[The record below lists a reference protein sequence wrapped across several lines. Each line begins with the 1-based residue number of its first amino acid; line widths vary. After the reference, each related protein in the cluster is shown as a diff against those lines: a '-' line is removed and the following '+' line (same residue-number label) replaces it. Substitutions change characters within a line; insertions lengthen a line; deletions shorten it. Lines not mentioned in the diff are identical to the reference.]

1 MADKS
6 IGTLKGR
13 ISMEIEE
20 MKSKMQEARD
30 ELGKMSGSG
39 QQVNEEFGRIQA
51 AGATIFTVM
60 SGAIAV
66 AAATAADFEK
76 QMSRVKAISG
86 ATEGEFKSL
95 KEEALR
101 LGATTSKSASEV
113 AKGMED
119 MAAMGFNVN
128 EIMAAMPGVISAAE
142 AAGSD
147 LATTSGIVAA
157 ALNAFQL
164 EASEASR
171 IADVLAMTANVSAAG
186 IEDMGYAFKYAA
198 PIANSLGISIEEVA
212 AAVGIMTNAGLEG
225 SQAGTSLRQI
235 LISLN
240 DPAAEQ
246 EKIMKKLGFSMRDA
260 NGESKSLS
268 DIIRDLTKA
277 TDGMTEA
284 EKLATVAKL
293 VGSEAASG
301 MVSILEGGV
310 DQLDEFTEALRNS
323 EGAAKDA
330 ADVMMDNYSG
340 SFEEFQGALETLG
353 IKVGDSFLPIFR
365 DAVDAAGELVNKF
378 SEIDG
383 SSIMVTGSFV
393 AITAAVA
400 TTLATVGKLSLAL
413 LAFTATPVGAAIVGV
428 SLLAG
433 AIGAAMISQRDATEV
448 SLEHANALMEEQ
460 KSLEVTITRYDQLKD
475 KMKLSSDEL
484 NRFVDL
490 NSLMNQTANPEVL
503 TRLKDEQN
511 RLLEKSGLTNEEF
524 NEFLQLNKDLIETVP
539 ETSTHITE
547 QGNALVTTTDA
558 AKALNNEKM
567 KLIELELEAQLAQAE
582 ANQEENLRKQEQ
594 VIKDINSAQELGIE
608 LVSKKKEA
616 EAEVQVLQ
624 RQYEEAKKNNDL
636 GEMQR
641 LELLLTGQ
649 QEKVRAIE
657 DEQAEQA
664 HLIVQK
670 TKEKEEIE
678 KALGLLD
685 ETKQKMID
693 LQLSQLGLNA
703 KKGQEINVIDAAI
716 SRLQEEKRKID
727 NNTSA
732 AERNT
737 DEYRDAVG
745 AINDKIGSL
754 ESARRKVLSINGAAV
769 EMNRLLGQSIT
780 KTVYVKGGG
789 STINGPTLQ
798 RHSGGLVTQPVG
810 KLHSGGFPSNLISD
824 LEKMPQHNEIDVRLL
839 KNEMVLTESQQA
851 NLMRMIDSG
860 ISLNQSST
868 SATDGE
874 LLMLLRELRTYGIKA
889 HADVYLDDYKVSQE
903 LRGRITDFQNIDQ
916 EIKRIFEK

>member
-39 QQVNEEFGRIQA
+39 HQVNEEFGRIQA
-51 AGATIFTVM
+51 AGATIFTVV

-186 IEDMGYAFKYAA
+186 VEDMGYAFKYAA

-240 DPAAEQ
+240 NPAAEQ

-310 DQLDEFTEALRNS
+310 NQLDEFTEALRNS

-383 SSIMVTGSFV
+383 SSIMVTGSFI
-393 AITAAVA
+393 AISAAVA

-448 SLEHANALMEEQ
+448 SLEHANALIEEQ
-460 KSLEVTITRYDQLKD
+460 KSLEGTITRYDQLKD

-503 TRLKDEQN
+503 TRLKDEQD

-594 VIKDINSAQELGIE
+594 VIKDINAAQELGIE

-636 GEMQR
+636 GEIQR

-716 SRLQEEKRKID
+716 SKLQEEKRKID

-798 RHSGGLVTQPVG
+798 RHSGGLVTQPIG

-839 KNEMVLTESQQA
+839 RNEMVLTESQQA
-851 NLMRMIDSG
+851 NLMRMIDAGATVSRE
-860 ISLNQSST
+860 ST
-868 SATDGE
+868 SDIDGE
-874 LLMLLRELRTYGIKA
+874 MLMLLRELRMYGVKA

-903 LRGRITDFQNIDQ
+903 LRGRISDFQNIDQ
-916 EIKRIFEK
+916 DIKNLFEK

>member
-6 IGTLKGR
+6 IGNLKGR
-13 ISMEIEE
+13 ITMEIEE
-20 MKSKMQEARD
+20 MKGKLKEARD
-30 ELGKMSGSG
+30 ELGNMSGSSK
-39 QQVNEEFGRIQA
+39 QVNEDFGRIQT
-51 AGATIFTVM
+51 AGATVFAAI

-66 AAATAADFEK
+66 AAVTAADFEK

-86 ATEGEFKSL
+86 ATETEFKSL

-119 MAAMGFNVN
+119 MAAMGFSVN

-147 LATTSGIVAA
+147 LAVTSGIVAA

-171 IADVLAMTANVSAAG
+171 VADVLAMTANVSAAG
-186 IEDMGYAFKYAA
+186 VEDMGYAFKYAA
-198 PIANSLGISIEEVA
+198 PIANSLGISMEEVA
-212 AAVGIMTNAGLEG
+212 AAIGIMTNAGLEG

-240 DPAAEQ
+240 NPAEAQ
-246 EKIMKKLGFSMRDA
+246 AKIMEKLGFSMRDA

-268 DIIRDLTKA
+268 EIIGDLTKA
-277 TDGMTEA
+277 TEGMTKA
-284 EKLATVAKL
+284 EKLATIAKL

-310 DQLDEFTEALRNS
+310 DQLDEFTDALRNS

-330 ADVMMDNYSG
+330 ADVMMDNFAG

-378 SEIDG
+378 NEIDG
-383 SSIMVTGSFV
+383 KSIMVTGSFI
-393 AITAAVA
+393 AITASVA

-433 AIGAAMISQRDATEV
+433 AIGAAALSQRDATDV
-448 SLEHANALMEEQ
+448 SLEHANALIEEQ
-460 KSLEVTITRYDQLKD
+460 QALETSISRYDELKQ
-475 KMKLSSDEL
+475 KMKLSTDEL
-484 NRFVDL
+484 DRFVDL
-490 NSLMNQTANPEVL
+490 NSFMNQTTNPEIL
-503 TRLKDEQN
+503 SRLKEEQN
-511 RLLEKSGLTNEEF
+511 GLLEKSGLTNEEF
-524 NEFLQLNKDLIETVP
+524 SEFLQLNKDLIETVP
-539 ETSTHITE
+539 DTSLRITE
-547 QGNALVTTTDA
+547 EGNAMVNTTEA
-558 AKALNNEKM
+558 AKSLNAEKLRM
-567 KLIELELEAQLAQAE
+567 IELELEAQLAQAQ
-582 ANQEENLRKQEQ
+582 ANEEENLRKREQ
-594 VIKDINSAQELGIE
+594 VIKDINAAREKGIE
-608 LVSKKKEA
+608 LAFKLREA
-616 EAEVQVLQ
+616 EAESASLE
-624 RQYEEAKKNNDL
+624 RQYEQAKKDNDL
-636 GEMQR
+636 AEIQR
-641 LELLLTGQ
+641 LELLMTGQ
-649 QEKVRAIE
+649 QEKVRFIK

-664 HLIVQK
+664 NLILK
-670 TKEKEEIE
+670 KEEEKIKIE
-678 KALGLLD
+678 QAIGLLD
-685 ETKQKMID
+685 ETKQKMVE
-693 LQLSQLGLNA
+693 LQLAQVGINA
-703 KKGQEINVIDAAI
+703 KKGEELNAIDTAI
-716 SRLQEEKRKID
+716 SKLQEEKRKID

-798 RHSGGLVTQPVG
+798 RHSGGLVTQPGG

-851 NLMRMIDSG
+851 NLMRMIDAG

-874 LLMLLRELRTYGIKA
+874 LLMLLRELRTYGIRA

>member
-13 ISMEIEE
+13 ISMEVEE

-39 QQVNEEFGRIQA
+39 QQLNEEFGRIQA
-51 AGATIFTVM
+51 AGATIFAVV

-66 AAATAADFEK
+66 AAKTAADFEQ

-86 ATEGEFKSL
+86 ATEDEFKSL

-119 MAAMGFNVN
+119 MAAMGFSVN

-147 LATTSGIVAA
+147 LAVTSGIVAA

-171 IADVLAMTANVSAAG
+171 VADVLAMAANVSAAG
-186 IEDMGYAFKYAA
+186 VEDMGYAFKYAA
-198 PIANSLGISIEEVA
+198 PIANSLGISMEEVA

-240 DPAAEQ
+240 NPAAEQ

-268 DIIRDLTKA
+268 DIMKDLTKA
-277 TDGMTEA
+277 TEGMTQA
-284 EKLATVAKL
+284 EKLATIAKL

-301 MVSILEGGV
+301 MISILEGGV

-323 EGAAKDA
+323 EGAAKEA
-330 ADVMMDNYSG
+330 ADVMMDNYAG

-365 DAVDAAGELVNKF
+365 EAVDAAGELVNKF
-378 SEIDG
+378 NEIDG
-383 SSIMVTGSFV
+383 SSIMVTGSFI
-393 AITAAVA
+393 AISAAVA

-413 LAFTATPVGAAIVGV
+413 LAFTATPVGAAIVGI
-428 SLLAG
+428 SLLTG
-433 AIGAAMISQRDATEV
+433 AIGAAMLSQKDATDV
-448 SLEHANALMEEQ
+448 TLDHANALIEEQ
-460 KSLEVTITRYDQLKD
+460 QTLEKSINRYDELKG
-475 KMKLSSDEL
+475 KMSLTSDEL

-503 TRLKDEQN
+503 TKLKDEQD

-524 NEFLQLNKDLIETVP
+524 SEFLQLNKDLIETVP
-539 ETSTHITE
+539 ETSMHITE
-547 QGNALVTTTDA
+547 EGNAMIGTTDA
-558 AKALNNEKM
+558 AKALNEEKM
-567 KLIELELEAQLAQAE
+567 RMIQLELEAQLAQAQ
-582 ANQEENLRKQEQ
+582 ANEEENLRKQEQ
-594 VIKDINSAQELGIE
+594 VIKDINAAQERGIE
-608 LVSKKKEA
+608 LVVMKRDA
-616 EAEVQVLQ
+616 EAEVEALQ
-624 RQYEEAKKNNDL
+624 RQYEEAKKDNDL

-649 QEKVRAIE
+649 QEKVRAIL
-657 DEQAEQA
+657 DEQAEQTK
-664 HLIVQK
+664 LIVKK
-670 TKEKEEIE
+670 TQEKEEIE

-685 ETKQKMID
+685 ETKQKMVD
-693 LQLSQLGLNA
+693 LQLAQVGLNA
-703 KKGQEINVIDAAI
+703 KKGEEIKVIDNAI
-716 SRLQEEKRKID
+716 AKLQEEKRKID

-732 AERNT
+732 AEKNT
-737 DEYRDAVG
+737 NEYRDAVG

-754 ESARRKVLSINGAAV
+754 ESARRKVQSITGAAV

-780 KTVYVKGGG
+780 KTVYIKGGG
-789 STINGPTLQ
+789 ASLNRPTLQ
-798 RHSGGLVTQPVG
+798 QHSGGIIHEPIG

-824 LEKMPQHNEIDVRLL
+824 LQRMPQHNEIDVRLL

-851 NLMRMIDSG
+851 NLMRMIDEGASRSTGVSG
-860 ISLNQSST
+860 YEQQLIN
-868 SATDGE
+868 
-874 LLMLLRELRTYGIKA
+874 LLLDLKTNGIEA
-889 HADVYLDDYKVSQE
+889 RAEVQ
-903 LRGRITDFQNIDQ
+903 IDQ
-916 EIKRIFEK
+916 RSLAKALTNEITINQERERNLRNQFRGG

>member
-6 IGTLKGR
+6 IGNLKGR
-13 ISMEIEE
+13 ITMEIEE
-20 MKSKMQEARD
+20 MKGKLKEARD
-30 ELGKMSGSG
+30 ELGNMSGSSK
-39 QQVNEEFGRIQA
+39 QVNEDFGRIQT
-51 AGATIFTVM
+51 AGATVFAAV
-60 SGAIAV
+60 SGAIAI
-66 AAATAADFEK
+66 AAVTAADFEK

-86 ATEGEFKSL
+86 ATETEFKSL

-119 MAAMGFNVN
+119 MAAMGFSVN

-147 LATTSGIVAA
+147 LAVTSGIVAA

-171 IADVLAMTANVSAAG
+171 VADVLAMTANISAAG
-186 IEDMGYAFKYAA
+186 VEDMGYAFKYAA
-198 PIANSLGISIEEVA
+198 PIANSLGISMEEVA
-212 AAVGIMTNAGLEG
+212 AAIGIMTNAGLEG

-240 DPAAEQ
+240 NPAEAQ
-246 EKIMKKLGFSMRDA
+246 AKIMEDLGFSMRDA
-260 NGESKSLS
+260 NGESKTLS
-268 DIIRDLTKA
+268 NIMKDLTKA
-277 TDGMTEA
+277 TEGMTKA

-301 MVSILEGGV
+301 MISILEGGV

-330 ADVMMDNYSG
+330 AEVMMDNYAG

-378 SEIDG
+378 NEIDG
-383 SSIMVTGSFV
+383 KSIMVTGSFI

-433 AIGAAMISQRDATEV
+433 AIGAAALSQRDAKEV
-448 SLEHANALMEEQ
+448 SLEHANALIEEQ
-460 KSLEVTITRYDQLKD
+460 QALETSITRYDQLNQ
-475 KMKLSSDEL
+475 KMKLSTDEL
-484 NRFVDL
+484 DRFVDL
-490 NSLMNQTANPEVL
+490 NSLMNQTANPEIL
-503 TRLKDEQN
+503 SRLKEEQN
-511 RLLEKSGLTNEEF
+511 GLLEKSGLTNDEF
-524 NEFLQLNKDLIETVP
+524 SEFLQLNKDLIETVP
-539 ETSTHITE
+539 DTSLRITE
-547 QGNALVTTTDA
+547 EGNAMVNTTDA
-558 AKALNNEKM
+558 AKGLNAEKIRM
-567 KLIELELEAQLAQAE
+567 IELELKAQLSDAQSE
-582 ANQEENLRKQEQ
+582 EEENLRKREQ
-594 VIKDINSAQELGIE
+594 VIKDINAAREKSIE
-608 LVSKKKEA
+608 LAFKLRESEA
-616 EAEVQVLQ
+616 ESASLE
-624 RQYEEAKKNNDL
+624 RQYEKAKKDNDL

-641 LELLLTGQ
+641 LEILLTGQ
-649 QEKVRAIE
+649 QEKVRAIL

-664 HLIVQK
+664 NLILE
-670 TKEKEEIE
+670 KEKEKVKIE
-678 KALGLLD
+678 QAIGLLD
-685 ETKQKMID
+685 ETKQKMVD
-693 LQLSQLGLNA
+693 LQLAQVGLNA
-703 KKGQEINVIDAAI
+703 KKGQEVKVIDNAI
-716 SRLQEEKRKID
+716 AKLQEEKRKID

-732 AERNT
+732 AEKNT
-737 DEYRDAVG
+737 NEYRDAVG

-789 STINGPTLQ
+789 SSINGPTLQ
-798 RHSGGLVTQPVG
+798 RHAGGLVTQPVG

-851 NLMRMIDSG
+851 NLMRMIDAG

-889 HADVYLDDYKVSQE
+889 YADVQLDERSFV
-903 LRGRITDFQNIDQ
+903 RG
-916 EIKRIFEK
+916 IKREIDLQDERDKLYIAKRK

>member
-51 AGATIFTVM
+51 AGATIFTVV

-186 IEDMGYAFKYAA
+186 VEDMGYAFKYAA

-240 DPAAEQ
+240 NPAAEQ

-310 DQLDEFTEALRNS
+310 NQLDEFTEALRNS

-383 SSIMVTGSFV
+383 SSIMVTGSFI
-393 AITAAVA
+393 AISAAVA

-448 SLEHANALMEEQ
+448 SLEHANALIEEQ
-460 KSLEVTITRYDQLKD
+460 KSLEGTITRYDQLKD

-503 TRLKDEQN
+503 TRLKDEQD

-594 VIKDINSAQELGIE
+594 VIKDINAAQELGIE

-678 KALGLLD
+678 KAIGLLD

-716 SRLQEEKRKID
+716 SKLQEEKRKID

-839 KNEMVLTESQQA
+839 KNEMVLTETQQA

-874 LLMLLRELRTYGIKA
+874 LLMLLRELRTYGIQA

>member
-6 IGTLKGR
+6 IGNLKGR
-13 ISMEIEE
+13 ITMEIEE
-20 MKSKMQEARD
+20 MKGKLKEARD
-30 ELGKMSGSG
+30 ELGNMSGSSK
-39 QQVNEEFGRIQA
+39 QVNEDFGRIQT
-51 AGATIFTVM
+51 AGATVFAAI

-66 AAATAADFEK
+66 AAVTAADFEK

-86 ATEGEFKSL
+86 ATETEFKSL

-119 MAAMGFNVN
+119 MAAMGFSVN

-147 LATTSGIVAA
+147 LAVTSGIVAA

-171 IADVLAMTANVSAAG
+171 VADILAMTANVSAAG
-186 IEDMGYAFKYAA
+186 VEDMGYAFKYAA
-198 PIANSLGISIEEVA
+198 PIANSLGISMEEVA
-212 AAVGIMTNAGLEG
+212 AAIGIMTNAGLEG

-240 DPAAEQ
+240 NPAEAQ
-246 EKIMKKLGFSMRDA
+246 AKIMEKLGFSMRDA

-268 DIIRDLTKA
+268 EIIGDLTKA
-277 TDGMTEA
+277 TEGMTKA
-284 EKLATVAKL
+284 EKLATIAKL

-301 MVSILEGGV
+301 MISILEGGV
-310 DQLDEFTEALRNS
+310 DRLDEFTEALRNS

-330 ADVMMDNYSG
+330 AEVMMDNYAG

-378 SEIDG
+378 NEIDG
-383 SSIMVTGSFV
+383 KSIMVTGSFI

-448 SLEHANALMEEQ
+448 SLEHANALIEEQ
-460 KSLEVTITRYDQLKD
+460 KSLEGTITRYDHLKD
-475 KMKLSSDEL
+475 KIQLSSDEL

-503 TRLKDEQN
+503 TRLKDEQDI
-511 RLLEKSGLTNEEF
+511 LLEKSGLTNEEF

-594 VIKDINSAQELGIE
+594 VIKDINAAQELGIE

-657 DEQAEQA
+657 DEQAVQA
-664 HLIVQK
+664 NLILE
-670 TKEKEEIE
+670 KEKEKVKIE
-678 KALGLLD
+678 QAIGLLD
-685 ETKQKMID
+685 ETKQKMVE
-693 LQLSQLGLNA
+693 LQLAQVGINA
-703 KKGQEINVIDAAI
+703 KKGEELNAIDTAI
-716 SRLQEEKRKID
+716 SKLQEEKRKID
-727 NNTSA
+727 ANSSA
-732 AERNT
+732 AEKNT
-737 DEYRDAVG
+737 SEYRDAVG

-780 KTVYVKGGG
+780 KMVYVKGGG

-810 KLHSGGFPSNLISD
+810 ELHSGGFPSNLISD

-851 NLMRMIDSG
+851 NLMRMIDAG

-874 LLMLLRELRTYGIKA
+874 LLMLLRELRTYGIRA